1 MSTTG
6 DAGRRAAMEVAQA
19 AATAWATVFAKDQV
33 VRREVPLGFEL
44 GDYSDADYDA
54 VADYMA
60 PLEAEA
66 SQARRSPSGLRWCYH
81 GDAVLFEMS
90 RVLNA
95 PYAELVQRVDI
106 ASAIR
111 MMNDY
116 VGGHS
121 EVVSQDDHGRATRQA
136 ERNIYLPQPN
146 WIALSGGDVI
156 DVCKLEV
163 IRYEDDWRRI
173 AWRTIHSPN
182 GSAVHDDGTVTYERL
197 DSDRTTVTVR
207 GLQEFTLP
215 PFWQALDPWLA
226 PAVKDALVEDSYRR
240 FFTGT
245 LDNVE
250 AAYEGREFRI
260 GRDHEDADDE
270 PLDERLRQTW
280 TVLRGMLPERP
291 LEALV
296 RQAQSRVAPRADEV
310 DEDGFRHFIGG
321 RSDEK
326 RSTEP
331 PAWSTAAQ
339 SWLQEWSEV
348 AAEDASGRS
357 ASRG

>member
-1 MSTTG
+1 MDVTT
-6 DAGRRAAMEVAQA
+6 DVARA
-19 AATAWATVFAKDQV
+19 AATAWATVFAKDRV
-33 VRREVPLGFEL
+33 VRREVPLGLEP
-44 GDYSDADYDA
+44 GDYTDADYDA

-60 PLEAEA
+60 PLEAAA
-66 SQARRSPSGLRWCYH
+66 SRARMTPSGLRWCYR
-81 GDAVLFEMS
+81 GEAVLFEMT
-90 RVLNA
+90 RTLNA
-95 PYAELVQRVDI
+95 PYDELVRRVDI

-116 VGGHS
+116 VGGRS
-121 EVVSQDDHGRATRQA
+121 EVVSRDEHGRVTRQA

-163 IRYEDDWRRI
+163 IRYEDDRRRI
-173 AWRTIHSPN
+173 AWRTVHSPN

-197 DSDRTTVTVR
+197 AGDRTAVTVR

-215 PFWQALDPWLA
+215 PFWAALDPWLV

-240 FFTGT
+240 FFTAT

-260 GRDHEDADDE
+260 GRDHDPADEE
-270 PLDERLRQTW
+270 PLDARLRETW

-291 LEALV
+291 LAALV
-296 RQAQSRVAPRADEV
+296 RKVQARGAPRADVV
-310 DEDGFRHFIGG
+310 DEDGFRHFAGG
-321 RSDEK
+321 RADGRGPDEP
-326 RSTEP
+326 SG
-331 PAWSTAAQ
+331 WSGSAAAAR
-339 SWLQEWSEV
+339 WLREWSEV

-357 ASRG
+357 ANGG